1 MKNQESTIV
10 FDRERASNHDK
21 QFAKLAPMR
30 DGLDMSI
37 RMVLSELPDDARIL
51 CVGVR

>member
-1 MKNQESTIV
+1 MKNQEKTIV

-30 DGLDMSI
+30 
-37 RMVLSELPDDARIL
+37 
-51 CVGVR
+51 VRYVYSSLYAKRTP